1 MDAPNPQPSPVVHL
15 VGPAAMAAPA
25 DYPSPTGATVYAL
38 ITTVGRPVRPP
49 RMSQPHMAVPALFGA
64 AGSDPLRAAL
74 DSVFAA
80 VVTYGEDYP
89 ALLREIRSACQEHP
103 RT

>member
-1 MDAPNPQPSPVVHL
+1 
-15 VGPAAMAAPA
+15 
-25 DYPSPTGATVYAL
+25 
-38 ITTVGRPVRPP
+38 
-49 RMSQPHMAVPALFGA
+49 MSRPHMAVPAPFGA

-74 DSVFAA
+74 DSAFAA

-89 ALLREIRSACQEHP
+89 ALLREIRSACQEYP